1 LRTNHKKLKEIVVF
15 SSGAG
20 SNAEKIISYFKKVSD
35 VCISV
40 VYTNNP
46 EAGVLKKAKNHGV
59 KTRVFSAQEYQK
71 EVLKELLSINP
82 AIIVLA
88 GFLWK
93 IPKNYIDNFPNKI
106 INIHPSLLPKYGG
119 NGMYG
124 KNVFK
129 EIFKN
134 KEELTGITIHYID
147 EKFDTGPIIFQ
158 AQVKLLPNDDVTEIA
173 NKTRQLEHKFFSAQI
188 HKLIR

>member
-1 LRTNHKKLKEIVVF
+1 MCVNHKNLKKIVVF

-35 VCISV
+35 VSISA

-46 EAGVLKKAKNHGV
+46 EAGVLNKAKNHGV

-71 EVLKELLSINP
+71 EVLKELLLIDP
-82 AIIVLA
+82 AVIVLA

-119 NGMYG
+119 KGMYG
-124 KNVFK
+124 NNVFK
-129 EIFKN
+129 EVFKN
-134 KEELTGITIHYID
+134 KEDLTGITIHYID
-147 EKFDTGPIIFQ
+147 EKFDTGPVIFQ
-158 AQVKLLPNDDVTEIA
+158 AQVKLLPNDDVTKIA

>member
-1 LRTNHKKLKEIVVF
+1 M
-15 SSGAG
+15 
-20 SNAEKIISYFKKVSD
+20 
-35 VCISV
+35 
-40 VYTNNP
+40 
-46 EAGVLKKAKNHGV
+46 
-59 KTRVFSAQEYQK
+59 TRVFSAQEYQK
-71 EVLKELLSINP
+71 EVLKELLSIDP

-119 NGMYG
+119 KGMYG

-129 EIFKN
+129 EVFKN
-134 KEELTGITIHYID
+134 KEESTGITSHYID

-158 AQVKLLPNDDVTEIA
+158 AQVKLLPSDDVTEIA

>member
-1 LRTNHKKLKEIVVF
+1 M
-15 SSGAG
+15 
-20 SNAEKIISYFKKVSD
+20 
-35 VCISV
+35 
-40 VYTNNP
+40 
-46 EAGVLKKAKNHGV
+46 
-59 KTRVFSAQEYQK
+59 
-71 EVLKELLSINP
+71 
-82 AIIVLA
+82 
-88 GFLWK
+88 
-93 IPKNYIDNFPNKI
+93 
-106 INIHPSLLPKYGG
+106 LPKYGG

-124 KNVFK
+124 NNVFK
-129 EIFKN
+129 EVFKN

>member
-1 LRTNHKKLKEIVVF
+1 MKEIVVF

-71 EVLKELLSINP
+71 EVLKELLSIDP
-82 AIIVLA
+82 TIIVLA

-124 KNVFK
+124 NNVFK
-129 EIFKN
+129 EVFKN

>member
-1 LRTNHKKLKEIVVF
+1 MKKIIVF

-35 VCISV
+35 ASISA

-46 EAGVLKKAKNHGV
+46 AAGVLKKAKKHGV
-59 KTRVFSAQEYQK
+59 NTRIFSAQEYKK
-71 EVLKELLSINP
+71 EVLKEILSINP
-82 AIIVLA
+82 TIIVLA

-93 IPKNYIDNFPNKI
+93 IPKIYIDNFPKKI

-119 NGMYG
+119 KGMYG
-124 KNVFK
+124 NNVFK
-129 EIFKN
+129 EVFKN

-158 AQVKLLPNDDVTEIA
+158 AQVQILPNDDVTEIA
-173 NKTRQLEHKFFSAQI
+173 NKTRQLEHMFFSSQI